1 MFTFQTEKAL
11 TLLAKFENISG
22 PALDLKDKYMQ
33 VLHNYGRDL
42 ESVRKLYQKHKN
54 DPVIPRNLPP
64 ISGKISW
71 ARQLYR
77 KIEAPMKVFKAKSE
91 LLDILKTEEAKKII
105 RNYNKMAAVLMEFE
119 VRVGANVIL

>member
-1 MFTFQTEKAL
+1 
-11 TLLAKFENISG
+11 
-22 PALDLKDKYMQ
+22 MQ

-42 ESVRKLYQKHKN
+42 ETVRKLYQKQKN
-54 DPVIPRNLPP
+54 EPIIPRNLPP

-77 KIEAPMKVFKAKSE
+77 KIEKPMKEFKRRDPDMD
-91 LLDILKTEEAKKII
+91 LLKTEDAKKII

-119 VRVGANVIL
+119 VSGKYLSLIRWQHLYSICTLHSKQFHFLNDIVLLPE